1 MEILKEISEV
11 IHTFVRDYFPA
22 GTILIFQIFFKIL
35 FLGLVIV
42 LVDYGFRK
50 ISEIILKFLSNKG
63 NRLWIKALIETEVH
77 ISFVHF
83 VPWVM
88 ADFFIKE
95 IFWRHP
101 KSYEI
106 LDFIIMMI
114 GTYVLVKLV
123 DKLLKSVERYYILT
137 NDKYRR
143 TAFKAIYD
151 TMKIVGYVIVAIL
164 VISKL
169 LGVTMAGVLG
179 YIGAFTALLLL
190 VFRDTILGLVTG
202 IHVSLSK
209 SLKVGDWVMIKKYD
223 IEGTIDEISLLT
235 TKILNFDKTIS
246 TIPTYDLLST
256 EIKNVQ
262 VMYEG
267 SQRRIKRAIYFNIK
281 SFKFIDDDFY
291 ERLKDINLISDY
303 LETRYTEIKKEREN
317 LPNGQRT
324 INGKQL
330 TNIGVFRNYTL
341 NYLKNNPNIS
351 KTEMLLVRQMEI
363 TPQGMPLEIYCFANK
378 SGMADYEQIQS
389 DIFDHILTAAAEFD
403 LEVTQMSLKV

>member
-1 MEILKEISEV
+1 MEIFKEISEI

-403 LEVTQMSLKV
+403 LEVTQMSLKI

>member
-1 MEILKEISEV
+1 MEILKEISDA
-11 IHTFVRDYFPA
+11 IHFFVKDYLQDRTMIITA
-22 GTILIFQIFFKIL
+22 QIVLKL
-35 FLGLVIV
+35 LLLGLVIITLDFVIRKLIEIV
-42 LVDYGFRK
+42 LRY
-50 ISEIILKFLSNKG
+50 ISKKQD
-63 NRLWIKALIETEVH
+63 NRWIQALIETGVH
-77 ISFVHF
+77 TSFIRF
-83 VPWVM
+83 LPWIF
-88 ADFFIKE
+88 ADFLIEE

-101 KSYEI
+101 KSYQT
-106 LDFIIMMI
+106 LHLIITMA
-114 GTYVLVKLV
+114 GSYVLIKLV
-123 DKLLKSVERYYILT
+123 DKILKSIEKYYILT
-137 NDKYRR
+137 NDQYRA

-151 TMKIVGYVIVAIL
+151 TMKIIGYIMVAIFL
-164 VISKL
+164 ISKL
-169 LGVTMAGVLG
+169 LGTSVAGILG

-202 IHVSLSK
+202 LHVSFSK

-223 IEGTIDEISLLT
+223 IEGTIQQINLLT
-235 TKILNFDKTIS
+235 TKITNFDKTVS

-256 EIKNVQ
+256 EIKNIQ

-281 SFKFIDDDFY
+281 SFRFIDDEFY

-303 LETRYTEIKKEREN
+303 LENRYSEIKKEREN

-351 KTEMLLVRQMEI
+351 QTDMLLVRQMEI
-363 TPQGMPLEIYCFANK
+363 TPQGLPLEIYCFANK
-378 SGMADYEQIQS
+378 TGMADYEQIQA
-389 DIFDHILTAAAEFD
+389 DIFDHILTASAEFD
-403 LEVTQMSLKV
+403 LEVLQTTFK

>member
-223 IEGTIDEISLLT
+223 IEGTIEEISLLT

-291 ERLKDINLISDY
+291 ERLKDINLISGY

-403 LEVTQMSLKV
+403 LEVTQMSLKI